1 MKVIIV
7 TGSVGSGKTTLAKK
21 LAKKYNLNYI
31 DVNKIIK
38 KYGISEGYDR
48 KRKSKIIDLNKLN
61 KVLVKEIN
69 NYKSIK
75 NKKNGVIID
84 SHLSHHLSK
93 KYVDLCIVTKCY
105 LKELEKRL
113 KKRRY
118 SKSKIRENLDVEIFD
133 ICLNE
138 SKENKHKTLVVD
150 TTKGI
155 NIQVVSSKVNEIIN
169 LQKG

>member
-75 NKKNGVIID
+75 NKKNGVIIY